1 MWVAPKA
8 AQWEPDST
16 GYVMYLSREWGTI
29 PYIGEVL
36 LLKTFGMRVCVYGLS
51 VANVFS
57 LFLKNTSDLTV
68 VPSANRIK

>member
-29 PYIGEVL
+29 PYIGDVL
-36 LLKTFGMRVCVYGLS
+36 LLKTFGCAFTFTVYLWEMFSVC
-51 VANVFS
+51 F
-57 LFLKNTSDLTV
+57 
-68 VPSANRIK
+68 